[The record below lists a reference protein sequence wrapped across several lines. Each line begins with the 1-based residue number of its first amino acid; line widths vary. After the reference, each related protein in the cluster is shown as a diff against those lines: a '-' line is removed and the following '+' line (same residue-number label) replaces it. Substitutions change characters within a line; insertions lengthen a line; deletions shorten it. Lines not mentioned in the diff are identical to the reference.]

1 MLKIGFKSKISMQ
14 SMNSLWQQVTLSNL
28 PIYRWQKGSYL
39 SRLFVGSLGRW
50 RSSSWLMQWS
60 EAIGA
65 LLCALIFGLSPFVS
79 TALIGVLLLAGAG
92 YWLLL
97 TVADEGEMVFT
108 PIHLLVLLYWA
119 IATVSTAMSPVKTA
133 AFSGWVKL
141 TLYLMMSALLARV
154 LRSPRIRS
162 LLIGLYLHTSLIVS
176 VYGMRQWFF
185 GAPPL
190 ATWTDPTSSMAGV
203 TRVYSYLENPNLLAA
218 YVIPAAIFGV
228 AAIFV
233 WSGLLPKLLAV
244 TMTVV
249 NSFCLLF
256 TWSRG
261 GWIGLVVASFV
272 LLLMLVYWWSPKLP
286 PAGRKWA
293 LPGVFGGTVTVLLLA
308 FLFVEPLR
316 DRIASMFAG
325 RSDSSN
331 NFRINVWQSV
341 IEMIR
346 DRPLLGIGPGN
357 NAFNKIYP
365 LYMRPRFSALSAY
378 SIWLETA
385 VETGII
391 GLMTFIWLLVVTLNQ
406 GFQQLQQLRNQANLQ
421 GYWLMG
427 AIAIIVGMLA
437 HGVVDTVW
445 YRPQIN
451 TLWWLVMA
459 IVASYYPDPRQASNQ
474 VVS

>member
-1 MLKIGFKSKISMQ
+1 MQ
-14 SMNSLWQQVTLSNL
+14 SINSLWQQITLSNL
-28 PIYRWQKGSYL
+28 PLYRWQRGSYL
-39 SRLFVGSLGRW
+39 SRLLVGSLGRW

-60 EAIGA
+60 EAIAA
-65 LLCALIFGLSPFVS
+65 LLCALIFALAPFVS
-79 TALIGVLLLAGAG
+79 TALIGVLLLAGAA

-97 TVADEGEMVFT
+97 TVSDEGEMVFT

-119 IATVSTAMSPVKTA
+119 IATVATAMSPVKTA
-133 AFSGWVKL
+133 ALTGWVKL
-141 TLYLMMSALLARV
+141 TLYLMLFALLARV

-162 LLIGLYLHTSLIVS
+162 LLIGIYLHTSLIVS

-185 GAPPL
+185 GAPAL

-218 YVIPAAIFGV
+218 YVIPAVIFSVG
-228 AAIFV
+228 AIFV

-261 GWIGLVVASFV
+261 GWIGLSIASFV

-293 LPGVFGGTVTVLLLA
+293 LPGVLGGTVTVLILA

-316 DRIASMFAG
+316 DRIASMFVG

-331 NFRINVWQSV
+331 NFRINVWQST

-346 DRPLLGIGPGN
+346 DRPILGIGPGN
-357 NAFNKIYP
+357 SAFNKIYP

-385 VETGII
+385 VETGFI
-391 GLMTFIWLLVVTLNQ
+391 GLTAFVWLLVVTLNQ
-406 GFQQLQQLRNQANLQ
+406 GLQQLQQLRNQANLQ

-427 AIAIIVGMLA
+427 AIAIIVGMLG

-459 IVASYYPDPRQASNQ
+459 IVASYYPDSRPQPNHS
-474 VVS
+474 VD

>member
-1 MLKIGFKSKISMQ
+1 MQ
-14 SMNSLWQQVTLSNL
+14 SINSLWQQITLSNL
-28 PIYRWQKGSYL
+28 PLYRWQRGSYL
-39 SRLFVGSLGRW
+39 SRLFVGSLGSW

-65 LLCALIFGLSPFVS
+65 LLCALIFGLAPFVS
-79 TALIGVLLLAGAG
+79 TALIGVLLLAAAG

-97 TVADEGEMVFT
+97 TVSDEGEMVFT

-119 IATVSTAMSPVKTA
+119 IATVATAMSPVKTA
-133 AFSGWVKL
+133 ALTGWVKL
-141 TLYLMMSALLARV
+141 TLYLMLFALLARV

-162 LLIGLYLHTSLIVS
+162 LLIGIYLHISLIVS
-176 VYGMRQWFF
+176 VYGLRQWFF
-185 GAPPL
+185 GAPAL

-218 YVIPAAIFGV
+218 YVIPATIFSVG
-228 AAIFV
+228 AIFV

-261 GWIGLVVASFV
+261 GWIGLSIASFV

-293 LPGVFGGTVTVLLLA
+293 LPGVFGATVTVLLLA

-316 DRIASMFAG
+316 DRIASMFVG

-346 DRPLLGIGPGN
+346 DRPILGIGPGN
-357 NAFNKIYP
+357 SAFNKIYP

-378 SIWLETA
+378 SVWLETA

-391 GLMTFIWLLVVTLNQ
+391 GLMAFFWLLVVTLNQ
-406 GFQQLQQLRNQANLQ
+406 GLQQLQQMRSQANLQ

-427 AIAIIVGMLA
+427 AIAIIVGMLG

-459 IVASYYPDPRQASNQ
+459 IVASYYPDSRPQPNHS
-474 VVS
+474 VD